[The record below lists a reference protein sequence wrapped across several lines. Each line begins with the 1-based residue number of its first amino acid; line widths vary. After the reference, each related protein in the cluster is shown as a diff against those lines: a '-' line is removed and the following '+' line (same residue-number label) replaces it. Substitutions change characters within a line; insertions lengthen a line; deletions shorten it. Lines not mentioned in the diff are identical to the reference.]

1 MIIAFDQISGSIRK
15 PGRYIEF
22 NTRLAASGLP
32 SGDRNLLLIGQK
44 TDDGSKAVK
53 IPVPVYSE
61 SDAIAYFG
69 AGSVAHLM
77 VKAALKANPYANI
90 SVIAPAEAEGSAAAA
105 GTITLTGPA
114 TSSGLLTVRIGN
126 VTLELAIA
134 SADTA
139 AGIATA
145 LKALLDNN
153 PALPVKA
160 TKADGVVTLTAKN
173 KGTLGNTIIVSA
185 EVDAPGVTA
194 VATALAGGL
203 VDPDITDALVA
214 VRAMRYNRIVSSVN
228 SSTAAGK
235 LKDHM
240 ELVSGPMEERPGIGI
255 VAFIG
260 DLDDGQTLAANYT
273 TTGRMFIAYNRGIKE
288 LSWEFAAK
296 EGAVHISESDPAR
309 PLNGLVLAGTDAP
322 EISDR
327 LTRTEQEACLASGLT
342 PHEVDAAGNVTI
354 VRAIT
359 TYTKNAAGVADI
371 ALLDVTTVDT
381 LDWLRDAAVNRMA
394 LRFPRAKMTAKDSV
408 RTELYSMLKDAEA
421 LEIIQ
426 DVDAH
431 ADELKVEPREGTPGR
446 LDCVIPAAVVPGL
459 HVFAARIDLIL

>member
-44 TDDGSKAVK
+44 ADDGSKAVK

-160 TKADGVVTLTAKN
+160 TNADGVVTLTAKN

>member
-160 TKADGVVTLTAKN
+160 TNADGVVTLTAKN